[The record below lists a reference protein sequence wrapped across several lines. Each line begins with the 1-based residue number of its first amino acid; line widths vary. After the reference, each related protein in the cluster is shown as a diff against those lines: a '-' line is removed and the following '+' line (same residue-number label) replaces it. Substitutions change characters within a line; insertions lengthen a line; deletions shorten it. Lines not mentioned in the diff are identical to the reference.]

1 MRTCASRWS
10 ANTSRLMNKLVGI
23 IVLLLSFAPIAKA
36 QTVRIDTAKWYN
48 KTHQLKEVTI
58 EKKRERYS
66 RKNNPAVELM
76 RKVIEEKK
84 RNDLKNKE
92 YFRRDKYQK
101 MTLAVNDLRLSDI
114 TNGKYSFIPGAIN
127 QVEACPYNNKLI
139 LPVNIV
145 EKTAADIYRR
155 NPRQQKEV
163 VIGSR
168 TDGVNNLF
176 SGNAIA
182 EALQDCFKDVDIYD
196 NATRIFHHDFPSP
209 IGNTAISFYR
219 YFITDTLNFAGLP
232 CYKLYFYPNN
242 GQDFG
247 YSGTIYVLADSTY
260 RIRHVELTIP
270 RQSTVNFVRGMAIWQ
285 DFGQLDNGS
294 WGVYADDMII
304 EFDVLGLDYVLVKKS
319 RVSAYSFDPIP
330 DEAFSE
336 KNLFAQ
342 KQKAKQKDASFWQKQ
357 RLTPLTS
364 GERYM
369 STFIDSLINTRKFKS
384 VVPILQILVN
394 NHIATGSPSK
404 FDYGP
409 LLSTISKNPLD
420 GYRLRIGG
428 RTTANLSNHF
438 FLNGFYAYGID
449 SHNHY
454 YNATATYSF
463 NRKTYLPDEFP
474 IRSISLSSSSDA
486 ALPSD
491 KFRTNDKDNVFGSLR
506 WTSIDKMMTYNRQRL
521 EFTREEESGLRSSL
535 ALTTEHDKSWGNYF
549 FDYRTTELKA
559 MLRYSPGERLLCTK
573 RGRSKL
579 NHDAPIFTLS
589 HTIGMKDFLG
599 GDYNFHFTE
608 ASIYARLWL
617 RSWGNID
624 VNLKGGA
631 EWNSV
636 PYYLLI
642 MPAANLSYISQNG
655 MFSLVNN
662 MEFLNDRYASLDLSW
677 NMKGKIF
684 NRIPLIKKLG
694 WRESI
699 GVKTLWGTLTD
710 KNAHQSLPQGS
721 YVMDGSKPYVEVSFG
736 IHNIFRFFHI
746 EYVRRL
752 TYRDLPTAQKQ
763 GIRGKVSIEF

>member
-1 MRTCASRWS
+1 
-10 ANTSRLMNKLVGI
+10 MNKLLWVI
-23 IVLLLSFAPIAKA
+23 LSLMSFAPIAKA

-76 RKVIEEKK
+76 RKVIAEKK
-84 RNDLKNKE
+84 RNDLKNRE

-101 MTLAVNDLRLSDI
+101 MTLAANDLRLSDI
-114 TNGKYSFIPGAIN
+114 TDGKYSFIPGVIN

-168 TDGVNNLF
+168 NDGVNNLF

-182 EALQDCFKDVDIYD
+182 EALQDCFKDVDVYD

-219 YFITDTLNFAGLP
+219 YFITDTLSYAGTP

-242 GQDFG
+242 GHDFG
-247 YSGTIYVLADSTY
+247 YSGSIYVLADSTY

-285 DFGQLDNGS
+285 DFGQLYDGS
-294 WGVYADDMII
+294 WGILADDMII

-330 DEAFSE
+330 DEAFTA

-342 KQKAKQKDASFWQKQ
+342 KQSAKLKDKTYWEQHRMTQ
-357 RLTPLTS
+357 LTS

-369 STFIDSLINTRKFKS
+369 STFIDSLISTGKFKC
-384 VVPILQILVN
+384 VVPILQLLVN
-394 NHIATGSPSK
+394 NYYATGSKHTPSK
-404 FDYGP
+404 FDVGP
-409 LLSTISKNPLD
+409 VLSIVSKNPLD

-428 RTTANLSNHF
+428 RTTANLSSHF
-438 FLNGFYAYGID
+438 FLNGFYAYGTD
-449 SHNHY
+449 NHNHY

-463 NRKTYLPDEFP
+463 DRKTYLPDEFP
-474 IRSISLSSSSDA
+474 IRSVSLSASKDA

-491 KFRTNDKDNVFGSLR
+491 KFRANDKDNVFGSLR

-521 EFTREEESGLRSSL
+521 EITRGEESGLRSSL
-535 ALTTEHDKSWGNYF
+535 AITTEHDRSWGNVD

-559 MLRYSPGERLLCTK
+559 VLRYSPGERLLCTK

-589 HTIGMKDFLG
+589 HTVGLKDVLG
-599 GDYNFHFTE
+599 GDYNYHFTE
-608 ASIYARLWL
+608 ASVYARLWL

-624 VNLKGGA
+624 VNVKGGA

-677 NMKGKIF
+677 NLNGKLF
-684 NRIPLIKKLG
+684 NRLPLIKELG

-710 KNAHQSLPQGS
+710 KNANQPLPQGS

-752 TYRDLPTAQKQ
+752 TYRNLPTAQKQ